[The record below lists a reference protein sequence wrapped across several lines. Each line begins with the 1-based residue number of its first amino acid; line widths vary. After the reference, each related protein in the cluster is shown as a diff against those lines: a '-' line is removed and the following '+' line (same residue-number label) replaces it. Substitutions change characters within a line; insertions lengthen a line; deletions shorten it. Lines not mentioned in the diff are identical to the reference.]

1 MKQIKEIEYEEFN
14 NINSLSENDRLL
26 INAAHQSAEKAYAPY
41 SKYHVGAAV
50 LLDNNEIVVG
60 NNQEN
65 AAYPSGQCAE
75 RVTAFYASA
84 IHPNK
89 TMKAMAITAISNDSD
104 LSMPPFPCG
113 SCRQVLAEYES
124 RQHHPIRIILCA
136 QNGHVIIFNSIQDLL
151 PWAFV
156 TEQ

>member
-1 MKQIKEIEYEEFN
+1 MKNCKQIEYEEFD
-14 NINSLSENDRLL
+14 NIDSLSETDRLL
-26 INAAHQSAEKAYAPY
+26 LQTAFKSAEKAYAPY
-41 SKYHVGAAV
+41 SKYHVGAAI
-50 LLDNNEIVVG
+50 LLDNNEIIAG

-84 IHPNK
+84 IYPDQ
-89 TMKAMAITAISNDSD
+89 TMKAIAITAISEESN

-124 RQHHPIRIILCA
+124 RQQQPIRIILYA
-136 QNGHVIIFNSIQDLL
+136 QNGHLIIFKSVQDLL

-156 TEQ
+156 TH

>member
-1 MKQIKEIEYEEFN
+1 MKNIKEIEYEEFE
-14 NINSLSENDRLL
+14 NIDALPEKDRYL
-26 INAAHQSAEKAYAPY
+26 IGAAYQSAEKAYAPY
-41 SKYHVGAAV
+41 SKYHVGAAI

-75 RVTAFYASA
+75 RVTAYYASA
-84 IHPNK
+84 IHPDQ
-89 TMKAMAITAISNDSD
+89 TMKALAITAISNDSN

-124 RQHHPIRIILCA
+124 RQQKPIRIILCA
-136 QNGHVIIFNSIQDLL
+136 QDGHVIVFKSVQDLL

-156 TEQ
+156 TA